1 MGTPARQRQLHYWLQ
16 LSERDPSKDP
26 VILWLNGGPGASSIM
41 YGALTEMGQLVHTS
55 RSLRDNTT
63 EAPLLAYNPH
73 SWSRVASVIYLESP
87 AGVGFS
93 YCEYEPCG
101 GATPWHT
108 QYRRYLLAQSS
119 SCLVRDAA
127 SYPYSTARQA
137 AGAGAD

>member
-1 MGTPARQRQLHYWLQ
+1 VGTPARQRQLHYWLQ

-63 EAPLLAYNPH
+63 EVPLLAYNPH

-93 YCEYEPCG
+93 YCEYEPCVANDTTTAVDSFDFLTG
-101 GATPWHT
+101 FFKA
-108 QYRRYLLAQSS
+108 
-119 SCLVRDAA
+119 
-127 SYPYSTARQA
+127 YPELSANEFFLT
-137 AGAGAD
+137 GES